1 MGRLGETQNF
11 ACFFNWSIECVEKKD
26 FAQLITSLIMRTK
39 FDTTTQST
47 VKLESALCIIT

>member
-26 FAQLITSLIMRTK
+26 FAQLITSLKMRTK